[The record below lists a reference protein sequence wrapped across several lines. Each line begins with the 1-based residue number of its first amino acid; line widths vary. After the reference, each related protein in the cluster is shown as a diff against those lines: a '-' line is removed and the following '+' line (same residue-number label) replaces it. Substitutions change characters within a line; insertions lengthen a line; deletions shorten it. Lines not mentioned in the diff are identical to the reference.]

1 MATGNPAGSEE
12 AQKRPKHWDKMVLA
26 AYLRILG
33 RTQKEAAEAVGRSE
47 RTIRDW
53 ESSELWREA
62 EREAEEDTFL
72 RALKHAS
79 MRAVLQN
86 VDEDGNPMLGWE
98 ALQRLMPQLAPKQRL
113 EHTGKNGGPIQT
125 ETRLAEVPDSEL
137 FRGRDDALSKA
148 VGIG

>member
-1 MATGNPAGSEE
+1 MATGKTAGDGE
-12 AQKRPKHWDKMVLA
+12 AKQRPRHWDKMVLA
-26 AYLRILG
+26 AYLRIMG
-33 RTQKEAAEAVGRSE
+33 RTQKEAAEAAGRSE
-47 RTIRDW
+47 RTIQAW
-53 ESSELWREA
+53 EASELWREA
-62 EREAEEDTFL
+62 EQEAEEDTFL
-72 RALKHAS
+72 RSLKHAS

-86 VDEDGNPMLGWE
+86 VEDGNPMLGWD
-98 ALQRLMPQLAPKQRL
+98 ALQRLIPQLAPKQRL